1 MNATTMNPVGAADA
15 AQAGGSPAAAPT
27 AATAPTT
34 ATSAA
39 PWHAGERQL
48 QARIGM
54 AERMAQVGAKVI
66 RPYMPDQHRAF
77 FAQLPFL
84 VAGAVDGQ
92 GDPWAGVLEGEPGF
106 AVSPD
111 PATLRV
117 AAVPD
122 ADDPLRAGMGPDQPL
137 GLLGIELHTRRRNRM
152 NGRIAAWDGRRFEV
166 AVAESFGNCP
176 QYIQARDFHFSRS
189 PALRFPGPVRERTGL
204 ADADRAL
211 IARADTL
218 FVATYADTDEA
229 GRRVDVSHRGGK
241 PGFVR
246 IDGDTLT
253 VPDFSG
259 NRFFNT
265 LGNMLLNP
273 RAGLLFIDFERGD
286 VLQVSGRAEV
296 ILDSPEIE
304 AFAGAER
311 LWRVHVQRV
320 RARPGALALRWR
332 FGGYS
337 PTALATGQWPQAAA
351 A

>member
-1 MNATTMNPVGAADA
+1 MNPHSLDT
-15 AQAGGSPAAAPT
+15 P
-27 AATAPTT
+27 
-34 ATSAA
+34 AA

-48 QARIGM
+48 QAHAGV
-54 AERMAQVGAKVI
+54 AERMAQVGAKLI
-66 RPYMPDQHRAF
+66 RDDMPDQHRAF

-106 AVSPD
+106 AMSPD
-111 PATLRV
+111 PRTLRV
-117 AAVPD
+117 AVMPD
-122 ADDPLRAGMGPDQPL
+122 ADDPLSDGLGPGRPL

-152 NGRIAAWDGRRFEV
+152 NGRIAAWADGRFEV

-176 QYIQARDFHFSRS
+176 QYIQARDFHFARS
-189 PALRFPGPVRERTGL
+189 PALRFAGPPRERGGL
-204 ADADRAL
+204 DQAGRAL

-218 FVATYADTDEA
+218 FVATYADTDAA
-229 GRRVDVSHRGGK
+229 GRRVDVSHRGGM

-253 VPDFSG
+253 IPDFSG

-265 LGNMLLNP
+265 LGNMVLNP

-296 ILDSPEIE
+296 VLDSPEIGS
-304 AFAGAER
+304 FAGAER
-311 LWRVHVQRV
+311 LWRVHVR
-320 RARPGALALRWR
+320 RSRSRPGALALRWR
-332 FGGYS
+332 FGGYA
-337 PTALATGQWPQAAA
+337 PTALATGQWPAAGRA
-351 A
+351 G

>member
-34 ATSAA
+34 ATAAA

-152 NGRIAAWDGRRFEV
+152 NGRIAAWDGRRLEV

>member
-1 MNATTMNPVGAADA
+1 M
-15 AQAGGSPAAAPT
+15 
-27 AATAPTT
+27 
-34 ATSAA
+34 
-39 PWHAGERQL
+39 PWHAGELRL
-48 QARIGM
+48 QAHIGM

-111 PATLRV
+111 PQTLQV
-117 AAVPD
+117 AALPD
-122 ADDPLRAGMGPDQPL
+122 ADDPLRAGLGPDQPV

-152 NGRIAAWDGRRFEV
+152 NGRITAWDGRRFAV
-166 AVAESFGNCP
+166 TVAESFGNCP

-189 PALRFPGPVRERTGL
+189 PALRFPGAARERAGL
-204 ADADRAL
+204 AEADRAL

-229 GRRVDVSHRGGK
+229 GRLIDVSHRGGM

-246 IDGDTLT
+246 VDGDTLT
-253 VPDFSG
+253 IPDFSG

-265 LGNMLLNP
+265 LGNMVLNP

-296 ILDSPEIE
+296 ILDSPEI
-304 AFAGAER
+304 ATFAGAER
-311 LWRVHVQRV
+311 LWRVHVRRV
-320 RARPGALALRWR
+320 RARRGALALRWR

-337 PTALATGQWPQAAA
+337 PTALATGQWPQAATA
-351 A
+351 

>member
-1 MNATTMNPVGAADA
+1 MNTTTTSPLGAAP
-15 AQAGGSPAAAPT
+15 AGGSTAATTATGQPAAAAP
-27 AATAPTT
+27 AT
-34 ATSAA
+34 
-39 PWHAGERQL
+39 PWHAGELRL
-48 QARIGM
+48 QAHIGM

-111 PATLRV
+111 PQTLQV
-117 AAVPD
+117 AALPD
-122 ADDPLRAGMGPDQPL
+122 ADDPLRAGLGPDQPV

-152 NGRIAAWDGRRFEV
+152 NGRITAWDGRRFAV
-166 AVAESFGNCP
+166 TVAESFGNCP

-189 PALRFPGPVRERTGL
+189 PALRFPGAARERAGL
-204 ADADRAL
+204 AEADRAL

-229 GRRVDVSHRGGK
+229 GRRIDVSHRGGM

-246 IDGDTLT
+246 VDGDTLT
-253 VPDFSG
+253 IPDFSG

-265 LGNMLLNP
+265 LGNMVLNP

-296 ILDSPEIE
+296 ILDSPEI
-304 AFAGAER
+304 ATFAGAER
-311 LWRVHVQRV
+311 LWRVHVRRV

-337 PTALATGQWPQAAA
+337 STALATGQWPQAATA
-351 A
+351 

>member
-1 MNATTMNPVGAADA
+1 MSIAST
-15 AQAGGSPAAAPT
+15 PAATP
-27 AATAPTT
+27 
-34 ATSAA
+34 S
-39 PWHAGERQL
+39 PWHAGETLL
-48 QARIGM
+48 QRHAGV
-54 AERMAQVGAKVI
+54 AERMQQTGPKVI
-66 RPYMPDQHRAF
+66 RDYMPDQHREF

-111 PATLRV
+111 PKTLRV
-117 AAVPD
+117 TALPD
-122 ADDPLRAGMGPDQPL
+122 ADDPLRAGLGPDQPV

-152 NGRIAAWDGRRFEV
+152 NGRITAWDGRRFAV
-166 AVAESFGNCP
+166 TVAESFGNCP

-189 PALRFPGPVRERTGL
+189 PALRFPGAARERAGL
-204 ADADRAL
+204 AEADRAL

-229 GRRVDVSHRGGK
+229 GRRIDVSHRGGM

-246 IDGDTLT
+246 VDGDTLT
-253 VPDFSG
+253 IPDFSG

-265 LGNMLLNP
+265 LGNMVLNP

-296 ILDSPEIE
+296 ILDSPEI
-304 AFAGAER
+304 ATFAGAER
-311 LWRVHVQRV
+311 LWRVHVRRV

-337 PTALATGQWPQAAA
+337 PTALATGQWPQAATA
-351 A
+351 

>member
-1 MNATTMNPVGAADA
+1 MNTTTTSPLGAAP
-15 AQAGGSPAAAPT
+15 AGGSTAAATATGQPAAA
-27 AATAPTT
+27 AP
-34 ATSAA
+34 AM
-39 PWHAGERQL
+39 PWHAGELRL
-48 QARIGM
+48 QAHIGM

-111 PATLRV
+111 PQTLQV
-117 AAVPD
+117 AALPD
-122 ADDPLRAGMGPDQPL
+122 ADDPLRAGLGPDQPV

-152 NGRIAAWDGRRFEV
+152 NGRITAWDGRRFAV
-166 AVAESFGNCP
+166 TVAESFGNCP

-189 PALRFPGPVRERTGL
+189 PSLRFPGAARERTGL

-229 GRRVDVSHRGGK
+229 GRRIDVSHRGGM

-246 IDGDTLT
+246 VDGDTLT
-253 VPDFSG
+253 IPDFSG

-265 LGNMLLNP
+265 LGNMVLNP

-296 ILDSPEIE
+296 ILDSPEI
-304 AFAGAER
+304 ATFAGAER
-311 LWRVHVQRV
+311 LWRVHVRRV

-337 PTALATGQWPQAAA
+337 PTALATGQWPQAATA
-351 A
+351 

>member
-1 MNATTMNPVGAADA
+1 
-15 AQAGGSPAAAPT
+15 
-27 AATAPTT
+27 
-34 ATSAA
+34 
-39 PWHAGERQL
+39 
-48 QARIGM
+48 
-54 AERMAQVGAKVI
+54 AQVGAKVI

-111 PATLRV
+111 PQTLQV
-117 AAVPD
+117 AALPD
-122 ADDPLRAGMGPDQPL
+122 ADDPLRAGLGPDQPV

-152 NGRIAAWDGRRFEV
+152 NGRITVWDGRRFAV
-166 AVAESFGNCP
+166 TVAESFGNCP

-189 PALRFPGPVRERTGL
+189 PALRFPGAARERAGL
-204 ADADRAL
+204 AEADRAL

-229 GRRVDVSHRGGK
+229 GRRIDVSHRGGM

-246 IDGDTLT
+246 VDGDTLT
-253 VPDFSG
+253 IPDFSG

-265 LGNMLLNP
+265 LGNMVLNP

-296 ILDSPEIE
+296 ILDSPEI
-304 AFAGAER
+304 ATFAGAER
-311 LWRVHVQRV
+311 LWRVHVRRV

-337 PTALATGQWPQAAA
+337 PTALATGQWPQAATA
-351 A
+351 

>member
-27 AATAPTT
+27 TATASTSATAP
-34 ATSAA
+34 A

-189 PALRFPGPVRERTGL
+189 PALRFPGPVRERTEL

-304 AFAGAER
+304 TFAGAER
-311 LWRVHVQRV
+311 VWRVHVQRV

>member
-34 ATSAA
+34 ATAAA

-152 NGRIAAWDGRRFEV
+152 NCRIAAWDGRRFEV

>member
-1 MNATTMNPVGAADA
+1 MNTTTTSPLGAAP
-15 AQAGGSPAAAPT
+15 AGGSTAAATATGQPAAA
-27 AATAPTT
+27 AP
-34 ATSAA
+34 AM
-39 PWHAGERQL
+39 PWHAGELRL
-48 QARIGM
+48 QAHIDM

-111 PATLRV
+111 PQTLQV
-117 AAVPD
+117 AALPD
-122 ADDPLRAGMGPDQPL
+122 ADDPLRAGLGPDQPV

-152 NGRIAAWDGRRFEV
+152 NGRITAWDGRRFAV
-166 AVAESFGNCP
+166 TVAESFGNCP

-189 PALRFPGPVRERTGL
+189 PALRFPGAARERTGL

-229 GRRVDVSHRGGK
+229 GRRIDVSHRGGM

-246 IDGDTLT
+246 VDGDTLT
-253 VPDFSG
+253 IPDFSG

-265 LGNMLLNP
+265 LGNMVLNP

-296 ILDSPEIE
+296 ILDSPEI
-304 AFAGAER
+304 ATFAGAER
-311 LWRVHVQRV
+311 LWRVHVRRV
-320 RARPGALALRWR
+320 RARRGALALRWR

-337 PTALATGQWPQAAA
+337 PTALATGQWPQAATA
-351 A
+351 

>member
-1 MNATTMNPVGAADA
+1 MNATTMKPVGAADA

-34 ATSAA
+34 ATAAA

-122 ADDPLRAGMGPDQPL
+122 ADDPLRAGMGPDRPL

>member
-1 MNATTMNPVGAADA
+1 MNATTMKPVGAADA
-15 AQAGGSPAAAPT
+15 APAGGST
-27 AATAPTT
+27 AAAPTT
-34 ATSAA
+34 ATAAA

-77 FAQLPFL
+77 FTQLPFL

-117 AAVPD
+117 AALPD

-152 NGRIAAWDGRRFEV
+152 NGRIAAWDGRCFEV

-189 PALRFPGPVRERTGL
+189 PALRFPGPASERTGL

-273 RAGLLFIDFERGD
+273 RTGLLFIDFERGD

-296 ILDSPEIE
+296 ILDSPDIGT
-304 AFAGAER
+304 FAGAER